1 MLGLSLSGW
10 ENAMVMFLII
20 AGFFALIAG
29 AATWAVVKLQ
39 RIEIAASKSEFER
52 YKIDAAGKIA
62 VANVVGASA
71 LADAAKANKRAEELR
86 ADNLALQAGVRPRR
100 LSFFGW
106 TMKPDGVAKLYE
118 ALDKFSGTTVLIQA
132 IPDFEPQTF
141 ARDIASVLAGKKWN
155 VRLVSEKESK
165 MADTAIPEGVSIFSL
180 TDSKIDSDAGVAL
193 WRTMLGAFHEMG
205 MMPPA
210 TGPAVINWGSQR
222 HPWDTFNFDP
232 PVSGLFVCVGRPSS
246 TAFLEA
252 QRKELVR
259 QQQDWDDNLKAMVRG
274 GHKLMSQ
281 ATDGTMVETMIG
293 PDGGLISADPTK
305 KLVEPDRD
313 PTLVLPGGIMFR
325 SAPPPDNNAP

>member
-1 MLGLSLSGW
+1 M
-10 ENAMVMFLII
+10 
-20 AGFFALIAG
+20 LIAG

-71 LADAAKANKRAEELR
+71 LADAAKANNAPKNGVQTTSRYR
-86 ADNLALQAGVRPRR
+86 PALNRMPVFLHSLQ
-100 LSFFGW
+100 
-106 TMKPDGVAKLYE
+106 MKSYAVAKLYE

-193 WRTMLGAFHEMG
+193 CGA
-205 MMPPA
+205 
-210 TGPAVINWGSQR
+210 R
-222 HPWDTFNFDP
+222 
-232 PVSGLFVCVGRPSS
+232 C
-246 TAFLEA
+246 
-252 QRKELVR
+252 
-259 QQQDWDDNLKAMVRG
+259 
-274 GHKLMSQ
+274 
-281 ATDGTMVETMIG
+281 
-293 PDGGLISADPTK
+293 
-305 KLVEPDRD
+305 
-313 PTLVLPGGIMFR
+313 
-325 SAPPPDNNAP
+325 